1 LARSLLALVKEGLKE
16 YTEELF
22 DLSKCDMGKKPDDIS
37 AHEPRPPTP
46 QVESTPAGPSKSKTV
61 ASKAAHELTPPTA
74 PMGSTSAGPSKSKT
88 VASKATHETP
98 PATYQME
105 STPAG
110 PSKSPSKLKA
120 GMSKVKKVAKQLS
133 PTKSKRHS
141 ASQAGHSQAEPH
153 STSQAGPSQAEPHTT
168 SHSGPSHAEPH
179 SASQAGP
186 SHANPHPA
194 PHTTVTLEGHWG
206 YSHLGWIPTLYI
218 RKW

>member
-1 LARSLLALVKEGLKE
+1 VQELRKIHTSPFVKNLLTLARSQGALVEEGLKE

-22 DLSKCDMGKKPDDIS
+22 DLSKCDMGKKSDDFS
-37 AHEPRPPTP
+37 VYALRSPTL
-46 QVESTPAGPSKSKTV
+46 QMESTPAGPSKSKTV
-61 ASKAAHELTPPTA
+61 ASKAAHEPTPPTA
-74 PMGSTSAGPSKSKT
+74 PMGSTSAGPAKSKT

-110 PSKSPSKLKA
+110 PSKSPSKLEA

-133 PTKSKRHS
+133 PRKS
-141 ASQAGHSQAEPH
+141 
-153 STSQAGPSQAEPHTT
+153 T
-168 SHSGPSHAEPH
+168 PH

-194 PHTTVTLEGHWG
+194 PHMPSNPKTPTGTGFHRPPVPPDGNNG
-206 YSHLGWIPTLYI
+206 YSYIGSIPTLYI
-218 RKW
+218 KKW

>member
-1 LARSLLALVKEGLKE
+1 MKNLLTLARSLLALVKEGLKE

-46 QVESTPAGPSKSKTV
+46 QVESTP
-61 ASKAAHELTPPTA
+61 
-74 PMGSTSAGPSKSKT
+74 AGPSKSKT